1 MERVEPIQ
9 AIRKILPVRKAMP
22 DYFDFE
28 TQYLPRQKRQFRAKK
43 STKNSSKPEPDKQQH
58 SIVDGVGDR
67 VDYKV

>member
-9 AIRKILPVRKAMP
+9 AIRRVLPVRKALP

-28 TQYLPRQKRQFRAKK
+28 TQYLPRQNKKKTVKK
-43 STKNSSKPEPDKQQH
+43 SIKNTSNPEPDKQKLV
-58 SIVDGVGDR
+58 ILDGVGDS

>member
-1 MERVEPIQ
+1 VERVEPVQ
-9 AIRKILPVRKAMP
+9 PIRKIMPVRKAMP

-43 STKNSSKPEPDKQQH
+43 SKKNNSKLKPDKQQH
-58 SIVDGVGDR
+58 AILDGVGDH